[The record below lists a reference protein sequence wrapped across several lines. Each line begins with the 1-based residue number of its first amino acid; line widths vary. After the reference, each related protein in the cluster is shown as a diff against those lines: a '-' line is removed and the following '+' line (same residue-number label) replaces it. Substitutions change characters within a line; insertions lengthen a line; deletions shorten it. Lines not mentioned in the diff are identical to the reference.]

1 MAKVNLISP
10 WNEHYNKIAAF
21 FKDDPYTTVLYDE
34 EEKHIKDAKEKEVLN
49 NISKD
54 DKDNINYL
62 AIASLENRIKN
73 SSHCSLTHSEALL
86 CRICRIR

>member
-34 EEKHIKDAKEKEVLN
+34 EETE
-49 NISKD
+49 
-54 DKDNINYL
+54 DKSTNTESTI
-62 AIASLENRIKN
+62 
-73 SSHCSLTHSEALL
+73 
-86 CRICRIR
+86 